1 MEGKKSMKDT
11 VTEYQFVDTMAQ
23 KQHGFSYEGAKAL
36 FEYFEQYEQ
45 DIGEE
50 MEFDPIAIRCEF
62 DEYESLE
69 DVKKSYQDIETLE
82 DLQNHTTVIE
92 IPETDRLI
100 IQAY

>member
-1 MEGKKSMKDT
+1 MKDT
-11 VTEYQFVDTMAQ
+11 VTEYQFINTMAQ

-45 DIGEE
+45 DTGEE
-50 MEFDPIAIRCEF
+50 MEFDPIAIRCDF

-69 DVKKSYQDIETLE
+69 DIKKSYQDIESLE

-92 IPETDRLI
+92 IPNSDRLI

>member
-1 MEGKKSMKDT
+1 MKDT
-11 VTEYQFVDTMAQ
+11 VTEYQFIDTMAQ

-45 DIGEE
+45 DTGDE
-50 MEFDPIAIRCEF
+50 MEFDPIAIRCDF

-69 DVKKSYQDIETLE
+69 DIKKSYQDIESLE

-92 IPETDRLI
+92 IPNSDRLI

>member
-1 MEGKKSMKDT
+1 MKDT
-11 VTEYQFVDTMAQ
+11 VTEYQFIDTMAQ

-45 DIGEE
+45 DTGEE
-50 MEFDPIAIRCEF
+50 MEFDPIAIRCDF
-62 DEYESLE
+62 DEYQSLE
-69 DVKKSYQDIETLE
+69 DIKKSYQDIESLE

-92 IPETDRLI
+92 IPNSDRLI

>member
-1 MEGKKSMKDT
+1 MKDT

-92 IPETDRLI
+92 IPNSDRLI
-100 IQAY
+100 IQAF

>member
-1 MEGKKSMKDT
+1 MKDT
-11 VTEYQFVDTMAQ
+11 VTEYQFIDTMAQ

-45 DIGEE
+45 DTGEE
-50 MEFDPIAIRCEF
+50 MEFDPIAIRCDF

-69 DVKKSYQDIETLE
+69 DIKKSYQNIETLE
-82 DLQNHTTVIE
+82 DLQNNTTVIE
-92 IPETDRLI
+92 IPNSDRLI

>member
-1 MEGKKSMKDT
+1 MKDT
-11 VTEYQFVDTMAQ
+11 VTEYQFIDTMAQ
-23 KQHGFSYEGAKAL
+23 KQHGFSYEGARAL
-36 FEYFEQYEQ
+36 FEYFENLEQ
-45 DIGEE
+45 DTGEE
-50 MEFDPIAIRCEF
+50 LEFDPVAIRCEF

-92 IPETDRLI
+92 IPNSDRLI

>member
-1 MEGKKSMKDT
+1 MKDT

-45 DIGEE
+45 DIGKE

-62 DEYESLE
+62 DEYENLE
-69 DVKKSYQDIETLE
+69 DVKKSYQDVETLE

-92 IPETDRLI
+92 IPNSDRLI

>member
-1 MEGKKSMKDT
+1 MKDT

-36 FEYFEQYEQ
+36 FQYFEQYEQ

-50 MEFDPIAIRCEF
+50 MEFDPVAIRCDF
-62 DEYESLE
+62 DEYESIE

-82 DLQNHTTVIE
+82 DLQNNTTVIE
-92 IPETDRLI
+92 IPNSDKLI
-100 IQAY
+100 IQAF